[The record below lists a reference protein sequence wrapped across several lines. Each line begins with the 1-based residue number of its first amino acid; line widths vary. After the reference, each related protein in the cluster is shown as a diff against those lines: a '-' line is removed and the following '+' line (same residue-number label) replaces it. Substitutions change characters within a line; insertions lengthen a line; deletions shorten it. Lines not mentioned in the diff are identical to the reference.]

1 MNRLISTKGRYAL
14 RLMIDIASYSN
25 GSPVTLKDVSKRQDV
40 SIKYLEQVVSLLL
53 KRGYLIS
60 IRGNNGGY
68 LLSKDPKEYTA
79 GDIIRCAEGTLAP
92 VACLQTD
99 CNVCPRKDICSTLDF
114 WKGFYDVVNNYV
126 DSVTLDDLRNE
137 ELLKIGNDYSI

>member
-1 MNRLISTKGRYAL
+1 MISTKGRYAL
-14 RLMIDIASYSN
+14 RLMIDVASYSN
-25 GSPVTLKDVSKRQDV
+25 GAPVTLKDVSKRQEI
-40 SIKYLEQVVSLLL
+40 SIKYLEQVVSLLV

-60 IRGNNGGY
+60 VRGNNGGY
-68 LLSKDPKEYTA
+68 LLSKPAKDYTA

-92 VACLQTD
+92 VSCLQTD

-126 DSVTLDDLRNE
+126 DSITLEDLKNK
-137 ELLKIGNDYSI
+137 ELIKIGNDYSI

>member
-1 MNRLISTKGRYAL
+1 MISTKGRYAL

-25 GSPVTLKDVSKRQDV
+25 ESPVTLKDISKRQEI
-40 SIKYLEQVVSLLL
+40 SMKYLEQVVSLLV
-53 KRGYLIS
+53 KRGFLVS

-68 LLSKDPKEYTA
+68 LLSKAPNEYTA

-99 CNVCPRKDICSTLDF
+99 CNLCKRRDICSTIDF
-114 WKGFYDVVNNYV
+114 WNGFYDVVNNYV
-126 DSVTLDDLRNE
+126 DSVSLDDLKNR
-137 ELLKIGNDYSI
+137 ELSKIGNEYYI

>member
-1 MNRLISTKGRYAL
+1 MISTKGRYAL

-25 GSPVTLKDVSKRQDV
+25 ESPVTLKDISKRQEI
-40 SIKYLEQVVSLLL
+40 SMKYLEQVVSLLV
-53 KRGYLIS
+53 KRGFLVS

-68 LLSKDPKEYTA
+68 LLSKAPNEYTV

-99 CNVCPRKDICSTLDF
+99 CNLCKRRDICSTIDF
-114 WKGFYDVVNNYV
+114 WNGFYDVVNNYV
-126 DSVTLDDLRNE
+126 DSVSLDDLKNR
-137 ELLKIGNDYSI
+137 ELSKIGNEYYI